1 MLAVTLGHTDS
12 AVILLQHEANVN
24 TENTQGWS
32 GNLLLYIYNK
42 TFIFLTNY
50 WQILYFISWQIFI
63 LYFDKF
69 YVTAIKEYIK
79 IISLICFKTVVQEAV
94 GTGNPDLLQLVLARR
109 DYQRYCNRVAGI
121 PELLHK
127 LKQVSH

>member
-1 MLAVTLGHTDS
+1 MLAVTLGHSDS

-32 GNLLLYIYNK
+32 GKLFLFFIY
-42 TFIFLTNY
+42 TFIFLTN
-50 WQILYFISWQIFI
+50 LFTFIEICEQRLNFIFVI
-63 LYFDKF
+63 
-69 YVTAIKEYIK
+69 
-79 IISLICFKTVVQEAV
+79 VVQEAV
-94 GTGNPDLLQLVLARR
+94 GTGNPELLQLVLARR

-127 LKQVSH
+127 LKQVS